1 MFFYIALWGLG
12 DGGQVDNN
20 IFSIYNIIVIK
31 KKYIK
36 PKKISAKLTE
46 EEKK

>member
-1 MFFYIALWGLG
+1 MVTLFTVNGWMIKLTITG
-12 DGGQVDNN
+12 D
-20 IFSIYNIIVIK
+20 YNIIVIK
-31 KKYIK
+31 KNYIK